1 MFLDGVGVLG
11 EAAPGAPPSP
21 VVAART
27 PTLDAL
33 RAGRLAAPS
42 VYRELDAG
50 LGHPGLPQSATGQTT
65 LLTGVNAADAM
76 DGHYGPWPG
85 PTLRRVLDAG
95 NLFHDGVRAGGAR
108 LANAYPPGYFAAQA
122 GRRMRPNAVAYA
134 ALAAGVPQLGAA
146 EYARGEAVPSDLE
159 GAHLAREGGR
169 MGPLGSARALAAI
182 AAAHAFT
189 VLDVWLTDAYGHAQ
203 AFADAKAL
211 LERVDAALGHLVTDP
226 AGAVARGVTVL
237 VTSDHGNVEDLGVA
251 THTRNPVP
259 LYAAGP
265 GAAAFVGAAS
275 LLDVAPA
282 VRSVLAG

>member
-1 MFLDGVGVLG
+1 
-11 EAAPGAPPSP
+11 
-21 VVAART
+21 
-27 PTLDAL
+27 
-33 RAGRLAAPS
+33 
-42 VYRELDAG
+42 
-50 LGHPGLPQSATGQTT
+50 
-65 LLTGVNAADAM
+65 
-76 DGHYGPWPG
+76 
-85 PTLRRVLDAG
+85 
-95 NLFHDGVRAGGAR
+95 
-108 LANAYPPGYFAAQA
+108 
-122 GRRMRPNAVAYA
+122 
-134 ALAAGVPQLGAA
+134 
-146 EYARGEAVPSDLE
+146 
-159 GAHLAREGGR
+159 HLAREGGR

-265 GAAAFVGAAS
+265 GAAAFDRAAS
-275 LLDVAPA
+275 LPDVAPA
-282 VRSVLAG
+282 ARSVLAGSGSRAATAGRARHGPRRAATGAVDAPPRAPGAPPGPAGRAVTGPGSARPPRTRRRRAGARPPPAGSTGACGSPRTAGRTRPATPWRAASRRRTRRRSRP